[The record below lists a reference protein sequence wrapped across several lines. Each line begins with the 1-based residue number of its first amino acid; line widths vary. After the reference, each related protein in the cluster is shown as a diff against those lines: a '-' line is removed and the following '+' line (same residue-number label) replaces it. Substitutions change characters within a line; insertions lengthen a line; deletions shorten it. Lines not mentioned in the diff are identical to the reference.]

1 MTQLII
7 KSKSKDDEIR
17 EYHLKRL
24 FYLSHK
30 SVGQKLQLEEPSYEQ
45 KEWFVQK
52 MKGRF
57 V

>member
-1 MTQLII
+1 MTQLIT
-7 KSKSKDDEIR
+7 KDDEIR
-17 EYHLKRL
+17 EYYRKRY
-24 FYLSHK
+24 FYLSHR
-30 SVGQKLQLEEPSYEQ
+30 SVGQKLQVEEPSYEQ

>member
-1 MTQLII
+1 MTQLIT
-7 KSKSKDDEIR
+7 KDDEIR

-30 SVGQKLQLEEPSYEQ
+30 SVGQKPQLEEPNEEQ
-45 KEWFVQK
+45 KDWIERK